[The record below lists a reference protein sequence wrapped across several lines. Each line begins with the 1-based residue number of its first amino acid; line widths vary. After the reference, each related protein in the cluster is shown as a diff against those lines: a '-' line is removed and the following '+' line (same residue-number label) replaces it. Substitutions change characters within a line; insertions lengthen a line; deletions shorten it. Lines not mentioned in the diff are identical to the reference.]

1 MKKPFLLIAGEDCYP
16 QGRKDWAGCFVT
28 RQDALDAVKV
38 EYFDYFVKGEKRVG
52 EVYHVD
58 FEGVERE
65 CDWYEIVDLREW
77 ADG

>member
-16 QGRKDWAGCFVT
+16 QGRKDWA
-28 RQDALDAVKV
+28 